1 MKKYQNKRRATQR
14 AALIAVTSLVI
25 LGQAQAQYGMYQ
37 APPEKSFLEQF
48 ALPLVGQALGG
59 VAGSVIQYFGGKLI
73 SALSAP
79 EKAAPVEQVIKP
91 PQAQGFPNQQPV
103 QYNVPVN
110 NAGMMNAVYQP
121 APPPITQNVGA
132 VTGVMY
138 AIDRLNSDYSIR
150 ETISPQAGVSPTFES
165 REKFAIRYTSN
176 QPGVVVIMNVD
187 ALQKTFY
194 LGTFVV
200 SPGADMRFPA
210 ETNKGMVLDDNVGL
224 ETYQMLFMACLP
236 PEMTNQPD
244 VIARKGQIPEC
255 GPTAQ
260 AEQTIMLAQKGRRTK
275 GTYSEALPQADG
287 ARKVVLSVAPY
298 QKGDVTVTTFTI
310 NHVPPVM
317 QQPLQ
322 QQQWPSQI
330 MPPAPAQP
338 QPGATGTI

>member
-1 MKKYQNKRRATQR
+1 MRKRQGKINRNQKT
-14 AALIAVTSLVI
+14 ALIAVTSLVI
-25 LGQAQAQYGMYQ
+25 LGQAQAQYGYQ
-37 APPEKSFLEQF
+37 APPQQSFLEQF

-79 EKAAPVEQVIKP
+79 EKATPVEQVKTS
-91 PQAQGFPNQQPV
+91 QTQGYPNQQPV
-103 QYNVPVN
+103 QYNVPAN

-150 ETISPQAGVSPTFES
+150 ETISPQAGVSPTFAS

-236 PEMTNQPD
+236 PEMANQPD

-310 NHVPPVM
+310 NHVPTAM

-338 QPGATGTI
+338 QPGVTGTI

>member
-1 MKKYQNKRRATQR
+1 MKKYQNKSGTTQR
-14 AALIAVTSLVI
+14 TALIAVTSLVI
-25 LGQAQAQYGMYQ
+25 LGQAQAQYGYQ
-37 APPEKSFLEQF
+37 APPEKSFLVQF
-48 ALPLVGQALGG
+48 VLPLVGQALGG
-59 VAGSVIQYFGGKLI
+59 VAGSVIQYVGGKLI

-79 EKAAPVEQVIKP
+79 EKAAPVEQVKT
-91 PQAQGFPNQQPV
+91 PQAEGYPNQQHV
-103 QYNVPVN
+103 QYNVPAN
-110 NAGMMNAVYQP
+110 NTGIMNAVYQP

-150 ETISPQAGVSPTFES
+150 ETISPQVGVSPTFAS
-165 REKFAIRYTSN
+165 RERFAIRYTSN

-236 PEMTNQPD
+236 PEMANQPD

-322 QQQWPSQI
+322 QQQQQWPSQI

-338 QPGATGTI
+338 QPGVTGTI

>member
-1 MKKYQNKRRATQR
+1 MKKYQKKRGASQK
-14 AALIAVTSLVI
+14 AALIAVTSLLI
-25 LGQAQAQYGMYQ
+25 LGQARAQYGYPM
-37 APPEKSFLEQF
+37 PEQSLFDKFVI
-48 ALPLVGQALGG
+48 PVVGAAVGG
-59 VAGSVIQYFGGKLI
+59 FFGSVIQHVGGKLF
-73 SALSAP
+73 SAFTSP
-79 EKAAPVEQVIKP
+79 EKTPTAQQLQP
-91 PQAQGFPNQQPV
+91 PQAQGYTNQQPV
-103 QYNVPVN
+103 QYNVPAN
-110 NAGMMNAVYQP
+110 SAGMMNAVYQP
-121 APPPITQNVGA
+121 APPPITPNVAA

-150 ETISPQAGVSPTFES
+150 ETISPQAGVAPTFES

-200 SPGADMRFPA
+200 SPGADMRFP
-210 ETNKGMVLDDNVGL
+210 EESNKGMALDDNVGL

-236 PEMTNQPD
+236 PEMGNQPD

-260 AEQTIMLAQKGRRTK
+260 AEQTIMNAQKGRRTK
-275 GTYSEALPQADG
+275 GTYNEALPQADG

-298 QKGDVTVTTFTI
+298 QKGDITVTTFTI
-310 NHVPPVM
+310 NHVPPGT
-317 QQPLQ
+317 QQPAQQ

-330 MPPAPAQP
+330 TPPASAQP
-338 QPGATGTI
+338 QPGVTGAI

>member
-1 MKKYQNKRRATQR
+1 MKKYPNKIARGARSQK
-14 AALIAVTSLVI
+14 AALMAVTSLLI
-25 LGQAQAQYGMYQ
+25 LGQARAQYGYPM
-37 APPEKSFLEQF
+37 PEQSFFEKFL
-48 ALPLVGQALGG
+48 LP
-59 VAGSVIQYFGGKLI
+59 VAGAAVGGLLGSVMTHVGGKL
-73 SALSAP
+73 LSSFMSSDKAP
-79 EKAAPVEQVIKP
+79 PVSPPLPPSDLPSQAA
-91 PQAQGFPNQQPV
+91 
-103 QYNVPVN
+103 QYNVPAN

-121 APPPITQNVGA
+121 APPPIPQNVGA

-236 PEMTNQPD
+236 PEMANQPD

-260 AEQTIMLAQKGRRTK
+260 AEQSIMLAQKGP
-275 GTYSEALPQADG
+275 TY
-287 ARKVVLSVAPY
+287 
-298 QKGDVTVTTFTI
+298 
-310 NHVPPVM
+310 
-317 QQPLQ
+317 
-322 QQQWPSQI
+322 
-330 MPPAPAQP
+330 
-338 QPGATGTI
+338 